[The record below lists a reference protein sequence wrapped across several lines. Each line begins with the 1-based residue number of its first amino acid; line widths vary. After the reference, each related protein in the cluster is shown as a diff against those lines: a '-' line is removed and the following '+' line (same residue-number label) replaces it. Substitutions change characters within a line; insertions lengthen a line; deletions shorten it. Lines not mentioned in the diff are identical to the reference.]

1 MSNIHRLPDVADI
14 EQEAG
19 AWIARLHA
27 DDVTPEDIARF
38 EAWRA
43 AHPRH
48 ARVFEELAV
57 TIAEVKRAGQLVRA
71 VSLGNAMNAA
81 SERRPPPQRMRL
93 VAAVAAM
100 LVLAISSVWWL
111 PRFGSQTV
119 FQTAIGERASVELP
133 DGSRLD
139 LNSNSLARVEYSNR
153 ARTIRLMRGEAF
165 FKVAHEPQRPF
176 WVVAGNSWV
185 RAVGTAFNVDMRPS
199 GVRVIV
205 SEGTIKV
212 AAARAADE
220 PPSDVSL
227 AQTPVSVLTAGQQ
240 VEMKAGSAQIS
251 PVPPLALTRLDA
263 WRRGKLYFENQPLE
277 SVVEE
282 LGRYT
287 QTRINIEDEALKSLS
302 IGGTF
307 QANSQGVDALL
318 EMLEQGFGLHVRRE
332 GEGEIYIGGQTS
344 TDQLSATGSARL

>member
-1 MSNIHRLPDVADI
+1 MSNIHRLPDVIGI

-48 ARVFEELAV
+48 ARAFEEISA
-57 TIAEVKRAGQLVRA
+57 TIAEVKRAGRLVRA
-71 VSLGNAMNAA
+71 VSFSNAINAA
-81 SERRPPPQRMRL
+81 SERRRRPQRFRL
-93 VAAVAAM
+93 AAAAAM
-100 LVLAISSVWWL
+100 AVLIIAGAWLV
-111 PRFGSQTV
+111 PRMGSQTL

-133 DGSRLD
+133 DGSRLE
-139 LNSNSLARVEYSNR
+139 LNSNSLARVEYTGQSR
-153 ARTIRLMRGEAF
+153 IIRLARGEAF
-165 FKVAHEPQRPF
+165 FQVAHEAQRPF

-185 RAVGTAFNVDMRPS
+185 RAVGTAFNVDMRSS

-212 AAARAADE
+212 ATARANNE
-220 PPSDVSL
+220 PPSDASL
-227 AQTPVSVLTAGQQ
+227 AQAPVSVLTAGQQ
-240 VEMKAGSAQIS
+240 VEMKAGSAQIR
-251 PVPPLALTRLDA
+251 PVQPRELAQLSA
-263 WRRGKLYFENQPLE
+263 WRKGKLYFENQRLE
-277 SVVEE
+277 SVIEE

-287 QTRINIEDEALKSLS
+287 STAISIEDEALRNLS

-318 EMLEQGFGLHVRRE
+318 QMLEQGFGLHVRRE
-332 GEGEIYIGGQTS
+332 GNDHIYIGDAPAG
-344 TDQLSATGSARL
+344 

>member
-1 MSNIHRLPDVADI
+1 MSNIHRLPDVAGI

-27 DDVTPEDIARF
+27 DDVTPDDLARF

-48 ARVFEELAV
+48 ARAFEEISA
-57 TIAEVKRAGQLVRA
+57 TIAEVKRAGRLARA
-71 VSLGNAMNAA
+71 VSFGNAMNAA
-81 SERRPPPQRMRL
+81 SERRDRPQRLRY
-93 VAAVAAM
+93 AAAAAM
-100 LVLAISSVWWL
+100 AILVLIAGAWWVPRIGSVTL
-111 PRFGSQTV
+111 

-139 LNSNSLARVEYSNR
+139 LNSNSLARVEYSR
-153 ARTIRLMRGEAF
+153 QARIIRLARGEAY
-165 FKVAHEPQRPF
+165 FKVAHEAARPF

-185 RAVGTAFNVDMRPS
+185 RAVGTAFSVDMRPS

-212 AAARAADE
+212 ATARADDE
-220 PPSDVSL
+220 PPSDASL
-227 AQTPVSVLTAGQQ
+227 TRTPVSVLTAGQQ
-240 VEMKAGSAQIS
+240 VEMKAGTAQIS
-251 PVPPLALTRLDA
+251 PVQPLELTRLDA
-263 WRRGKLYFENQPLE
+263 WRKGKLYFENQPLE

-287 QTRINIEDEALKSLS
+287 PTPISIEDESLKNLS

-307 QANSQGVDALL
+307 QANAQGVDALL
-318 EMLEQGFGLHVRRE
+318 EMLERGFGLQVRRE
-332 GEGEIYIGGQTS
+332 GNDHIYIGDAPS
-344 TDQLSATGSARL
+344 T